1 MKNIV
6 IIASLI
12 INIVIIAK
20 VMSIDVD
27 KQPVKKVVK
36 HTETG
41 LILPYE
47 HKVVVDTTFTNE
59 SIFKQK

>member
-1 MKNIV
+1 
-6 IIASLI
+6 
-12 INIVIIAK
+12 
-20 VMSIDVD
+20 MSIDVD